1 MAAKS
6 FLLKIVTPQQL
17 FYSGEVEMVVVEQ
30 GSGQE
35 GYMAGHSPALKRLEK
50 GEVKIREAEGKEPRI
65 VQIPGAISTWERPWQ
80 SIPDMPAGRRRNKSR
95 VHACEI
101 KKRRADIIQYVSC
114 APF

>member
-50 GEVKIREAEGKEPRI
+50 GEVKIREARGKSP
-65 VQIPGAISTWERPWQ
+65 
-80 SIPDMPAGRRRNKSR
+80 
-95 VHACEI
+95 H
-101 KKRRADIIQYVSC
+101 RADPGGPYPRGKDHGSLYQICQLEGGGIKAEFMPVK
-114 APF
+114 

>member
-65 VQIPGAISTWERPWQ
+65 EMCIRDSSRSWK
-80 SIPDMPAGRRRNKSR
+80 SMRRRWRLQSPRNGRS
-95 VHACEI
+95 
-101 KKRRADIIQYVSC
+101 
-114 APF
+114 

>member
-1 MAAKS
+1 MAVKS

-50 GEVKIREAEGKEPRI
+50 GEVKIRRQRGKSPASCRSR
-65 VQIPGAISTWERPWQ
+65 GAISTWERRWQ

-95 VHACEI
+95 VLPV
-101 KKRRADIIQYVSC
+101 K
-114 APF
+114 

>member
-30 GSGQE
+30 ASGQE

-65 VQIPGAISTWERPWQ
+65 VQIPGGPYPRGKDHGSLYQICRLEGGGIKAEF
-80 SIPDMPAGRRRNKSR
+80 MPVK
-95 VHACEI
+95 
-101 KKRRADIIQYVSC
+101 
-114 APF
+114 

>member
-30 GSGQE
+30 ASGQE

-50 GEVKIREAEGKEPRI
+50 GEVKIREAESKEI
-65 VQIPGAISTWERPWQ
+65 KTMLIPGGHIHVGKTMAIYTRYANWKAKE
-80 SIPDMPAGRRRNKSR
+80 
-95 VHACEI
+95 
-101 KKRRADIIQYVSC
+101 
-114 APF
+114 

>member
-30 GSGQE
+30 ASGQE

-50 GEVKIREAEGKEPRI
+50 GEVKTMAVYTRYAGWKAEE
-65 VQIPGAISTWERPWQ
+65 
-80 SIPDMPAGRRRNKSR
+80 
-95 VHACEI
+95 
-101 KKRRADIIQYVSC
+101 
-114 APF
+114 